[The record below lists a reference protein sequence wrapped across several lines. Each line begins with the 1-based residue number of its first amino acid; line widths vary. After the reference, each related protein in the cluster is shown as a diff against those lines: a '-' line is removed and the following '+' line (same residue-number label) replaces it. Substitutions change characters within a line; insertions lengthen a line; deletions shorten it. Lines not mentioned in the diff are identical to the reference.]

1 MDIIPK
7 YQHDMLDKSVKGN
20 FSLVFTR
27 MTSWRE
33 HNGQI
38 KAEFQSGTRK
48 TRNGHVPVFD
58 PSIIQ
63 LGQRGNVLLP
73 KAMLTLQELHR
84 HQKMVLEWHR
94 NQGTYVFEIRAQL
107 TSPLVSG
114 LGSGHPTETGM
125 ILDRNSGMPFIP
137 SSTIKGMLRLGHS
150 INLMRS
156 DQVQQWLH
164 TGVVDAKGRF
174 NANANGNQLELDDR
188 EPSLRKY
195 FGDTDTKAKD
205 YVRGQLVFLD
215 AFPESPPTLKI
226 DIMNPHFQN
235 YYGGTQPPLDCDDP
249 NPIKF
254 LAVQEGT
261 VFVFR
266 VLASPLEQSAL
277 IETDPVQSDFGP
289 DDDRH
294 VRAMFLTVFEE
305 LGFGGKT
312 SVGYG
317 RFFAVDKSEAST
329 IQNEVIKPAATSV
342 TGSASPE
349 INPDIERQNA
359 LEAFK
364 KALPRQDALPGQ
376 IDNLLQSIRSKDD
389 EQLRKL
395 CCQALLDHAR
405 TNKKFNRLLKDQKQW
420 VMKLTKL
427 CSELGVE

>member
-7 YQHDMLDKSVKGN
+7 YQHDVLDKGMAGN

-48 TRNGHVPVFD
+48 TRNGQVPIFD
-58 PSIIQ
+58 PSITQ
-63 LGQRGNVLLP
+63 LGQRGNELLP
-73 KAMLTLQELHR
+73 QAMLVLQEIHR
-84 HQKMVLEWHR
+84 RQGMVLEWYR
-94 NQGTYVFEIRAQL
+94 NQGTFVFEVRAQL
-107 TSPLVSG
+107 TSPYVSG

-150 INLMRS
+150 INLLRS

-174 NANANGNQLELDDR
+174 KANANGNQLELDDR

-215 AFPESPPTLKI
+215 AFPETPPTLKV

-235 YYGGTQPPLDCDDP
+235 YYGGSQPPLDCDDP

-266 VLASPLEQSAL
+266 VLVSPLTRPADK
-277 IETDPVQSDFGP
+277 ETGQVQSEFGP
-289 DDDRH
+289 DDERH
-294 VRAMFLTVFEE
+294 VRAMFFTVFEE

-317 RFFAVDKSEAST
+317 RFLPVDESETST
-329 IQNEVIKPAATSV
+329 IQNEVIKPAVASAR
-342 TGSASPE
+342 GSAAPE
-349 INPDIERQNA
+349 INPDIERQKA
-359 LEAFK
+359 ADAFK

-376 IDNLLQSIRSKDD
+376 IDNLLQSIKEKDD

-395 CCQALLDHAR
+395 CCQVLLDHAR
-405 TNKKFNRLLKDQKQW
+405 TNKKFNKLLKNHKQW
-420 VMKLTKL
+420 VMKLLNL

>member
-1 MDIIPK
+1 
-7 YQHDMLDKSVKGN
+7 MLDKSVKGN

-33 HNGQI
+33 RNGQI

-48 TRNGHVPVFD
+48 TN
-58 PSIIQ
+58 PSITR
-63 LGQRGNVLLP
+63 LGQRGNELLP
-73 KAMLTLQELHR
+73 QAMLTLQELHR
-84 HQKMVLEWHR
+84 RQKMVLEWHR
-94 NQGTYVFEIRAQL
+94 NQGAYVFEIRAQL

-150 INLMRS
+150 INLLRS

-174 NANANGNQLELDDR
+174 KADANGNQLELDDR

-205 YVRGQLVFLD
+205 YIRGQLVFLD
-215 AFPESPPTLKI
+215 AFPETPPTLKI

-266 VLASPLEQSAL
+266 VLASPLAQSAL
-277 IETDPVQSDFGP
+277 KETDPVQSDFGP

-317 RFFAVDKSEAST
+317 RFLPIDELETST
-329 IQNEVIKPAATSV
+329 IQNGVFKSAAESAR
-342 TGSASPE
+342 GSASPE
-349 INPDIERQNA
+349 IDPDIERQNA
-359 LEAFK
+359 VETFK

-395 CCQALLDHAR
+395 CCQALLDHASANR
-405 TNKKFNRLLKDQKQW
+405 KFNKLLKGQKQW